1 MEKSLMERLKNHTLD
16 EIDMDMI
23 ASRVMHVHNKLSE
36 VYADIAKAMHRIEE
50 IKSEHPEEVQ
60 LLRVR
65 IVIAV
70 DDEIIHEDAKESN
83 PSGIPLLAIAGN
95 KRDVESILDVMQ
107 KVIDSY

>member
-23 ASRVMHVHNKLSE
+23 AARLKNVHNKLSD
-36 VYADIAKAMHRIEE
+36 VYADISKAMHRLEE

-60 LLRVR
+60 LLGVR

-70 DDEIIHEDAKESN
+70 DDELMHEDAKESN
-83 PSGIPLLAIAGN
+83 PSGIPLLAIVGN

-107 KVIDSY
+107 KVIDS

>member
-23 ASRVMHVHNKLSE
+23 VSRFMNVHNKLSE

-60 LLRVR
+60 LLGVR

-70 DDEIIHEDAKESN
+70 DDEIMHEDAKESN
-83 PSGIPLLAIAGN
+83 PSGIPLLAVVGG
-95 KRDVESILDVMQ
+95 KRDVESILDVLQ
-107 KVIDSY
+107 KVVDS